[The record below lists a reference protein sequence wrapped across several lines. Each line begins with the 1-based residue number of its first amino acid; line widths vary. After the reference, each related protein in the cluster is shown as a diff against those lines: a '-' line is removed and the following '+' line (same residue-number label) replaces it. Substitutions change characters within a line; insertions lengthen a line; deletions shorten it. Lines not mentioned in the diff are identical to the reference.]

1 MDGGLE
7 RVHATAI
14 AADGRA
20 ALIFGASGAGKS
32 DLALRCLSLPLSSLI
47 SAPVRLVSDD
57 QVLLERRR
65 DGLWAAAP
73 ATLRGKLEVRGLGIV
88 EVEAAPASEVEL
100 AVELAALAEVPR
112 LPDPWPQRRI
122 LGLRVPV
129 LKVWAFEASAA
140 QKVVLALLSRSLPA
154 VQP

>member
-14 AADGRA
+14 AAGGRA

-32 DLALRCLSLPLSSLI
+32 DLALRCLSLPTSGLI
-47 SAPVRLVSDD
+47 SAPVLLVSDD
-57 QVLLERRR
+57 QVLLERRG
-65 DGLWAAAP
+65 DGIWAAAP
-73 ATLRGKLEVRGLGIV
+73 ATLRGKLEVRGIGILD
-88 EVEAAPASEVEL
+88 VEAAPASEVVL
-100 AVELAALAEVPR
+100 AVELTALAEVTR

-122 LGLRVPV
+122 LGLCVPV
-129 LKVWAFEASAA
+129 LKVWAFDASAA
-140 QKVVLALLSRSLPA
+140 QKVVLALLSRNLPA